1 MEVTKVNENNT
12 IDFICDRM
20 LHKSVDAIESKLD
33 REDMEDLG
41 YVRCVDWDGIIRYV
55 DSGDIWGFKSFGI

>member
-12 IDFICDRM
+12 IDFIYKGL
-20 LHKSVDAIESKLD
+20 LHKSVDAIESKME

-41 YVRCVDWDGIIRYV
+41 YVRCVDWDRIVRYV
-55 DSGDIWGFKSFGI
+55 DSGDIWGFDSTHD